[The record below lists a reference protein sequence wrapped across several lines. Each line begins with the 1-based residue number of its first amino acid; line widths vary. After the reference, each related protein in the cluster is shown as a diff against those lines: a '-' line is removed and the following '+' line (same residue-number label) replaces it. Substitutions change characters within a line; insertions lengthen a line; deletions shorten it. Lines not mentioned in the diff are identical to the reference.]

1 METLEKF
8 RVFVVLQADGTGQ
21 LVSQFLEGLL
31 SYTGSLSHCGVS
43 LGSQG
48 WEAVQ
53 SSNTAYSVLQHF
65 LIANLHCNFSGCR
78 QNCTTYSGSSR

>member
-43 LGSQG
+43 LGLQ
-48 WEAVQ
+48 AVQ
-53 SSNTAYSVLQHF
+53 SSSPKNSAILN
-65 LIANLHCNFSGCR
+65 LIIPVRRTPTLAH
-78 QNCTTYSGSSR
+78 